1 MRFTTRKSRQAPAV
15 IIISLI
21 DILIVLLIFL
31 MVTTTFK
38 QFPAVKLSLPEVR
51 APKEGSTQN
60 NQTMVVTVAKQQPFF
75 YLNTVPVTLTKLQ
88 EEFTKRAAQGTN
100 STLAIRSDKEAS
112 VDNMLKVVQAAYA
125 ANLKPQISIFV
136 QPGGGGGGAK

>member
-1 MRFTTRKSRQAPAV
+1 MRFITRKHRQAPAV

-38 QFPAVKLSLPEVR
+38 QFPALKLSLPELR
-51 APKEGSTQN
+51 SPKEGATQN
-60 NQTMVVTVAKQQPFF
+60 RQTMVVTVAKVEPHY

-88 EEFTKRAAQGTN
+88 EEFTRRAASDGTN
-100 STLAIRSDKEAS
+100 ASLAIRSDKEAS
-112 VDNMLKVVQAAYA
+112 FDTVVKVIQAAYS
-125 ANLKPQISIFV
+125 ANLKPQISVFV
-136 QPGGGGGGAK
+136 QPAAGAGP

>member
-1 MRFTTRKSRQAPAV
+1 MRFLTRKKRQAPAV

-51 APKEGSTQN
+51 TPKEGATQN
-60 NQTMVVTVAKQQPFF
+60 NQTMIVTVAKQEPHY

-88 EEFTKRAAQGTN
+88 EEFTKRGGAQGTN
-100 STLAIRSDKEAS
+100 AALAIRSDKEATFDT
-112 VDNMLKVVQAAYA
+112 VIKVVQAAYA
-125 ANLKPQISIFV
+125 ANLKPQISVFV
-136 QPGGGGGGAK
+136 QQPGGTTK

>member
-1 MRFTTRKSRQAPAV
+1 MKFRAHQRRQAPAV

-38 QFPAVKLSLPEVR
+38 QYPAVKLSLPESR
-51 APKEGSTQN
+51 QAKAGAAEN
-60 NQTMVVTVAKQQPFF
+60 LMIVTVAKNPPHY

-88 EEFTKRAAQGTN
+88 EEFTRRIAENTN
-100 STLAIRSDKEAS
+100 ATVAIRPDKEAT
-112 VDNMLKVVQAAYA
+112 VEQFFPVVEA
-125 ANLKPQISIFV
+125 ANAAKLRTQINVFV
-136 QPGGGGGGAK
+136 KPGGTP